1 MHKLVRRSGVKAA
14 SHHCLTKRVE
24 YISDPNHKDHIGK
37 ILGVARNHNCESQSA
52 GDFVHAVLR
61 AEQDYRDW
69 RRGKQG
75 KRSTRIF
82 EEIIFSTPEDTWTN
96 EHERQKIADRIIEIF
111 CCHAAA
117 RYNWH
122 CNPETGR
129 DDLHILVAAKPR
141 DYPPQPTLWSEFGA
155 GGYNINAEFDR
166 MDVEI
171 IAMLN
176 QNPKR
181 AKRKLKSATRVRKDK
196 ARKAIGAKPSLA
208 VEIAAKTLSPIDL
221 DNLRDAIESLGH
233 KVTRLTGRAVSV
245 VFSGRTKPRRFN
257 IEDLLLGISVEQE
270 LRRKWPDQSGPE
282 LSGPE

>member
-1 MHKLVRRSGVKAA
+1 
-14 SHHCLTKRVE
+14 
-24 YISDPNHKDHIGK
+24 
-37 ILGVARNHNCESQSA
+37 
-52 GDFVHAVLR
+52 
-61 AEQDYRDW
+61 
-69 RRGKQG
+69 
-75 KRSTRIF
+75 
-82 EEIIFSTPEDTWTN
+82 
-96 EHERQKIADRIIEIF
+96 
-111 CCHAAA
+111 
-117 RYNWH
+117 
-122 CNPETGR
+122 
-129 DDLHILVAAKPR
+129 
-141 DYPPQPTLWSEFGA
+141 
-155 GGYNINAEFDR
+155 

-221 DNLRDAIESLGH
+221 DNLQDAIESLGH